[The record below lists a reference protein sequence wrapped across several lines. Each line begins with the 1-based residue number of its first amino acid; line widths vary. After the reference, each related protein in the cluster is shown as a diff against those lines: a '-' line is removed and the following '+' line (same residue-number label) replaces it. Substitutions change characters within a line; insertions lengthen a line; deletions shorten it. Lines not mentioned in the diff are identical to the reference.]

1 MSIQNQIQPG
11 RRAFNRADNRASI
24 LQAARQV
31 FAELGFGGATV
42 RDIIRRTNL
51 ATGTFYNY
59 FDSKE
64 SVFSALNDE
73 IGTEFRVKL
82 AEARNA
88 ATTFNQFVENSFY
101 TYFTYYADN
110 PDSYWLIRSN
120 RGRGGQNSV
129 MPGPQVQAGLEEMR
143 KDIEVAMAD
152 GVVPQLDVDFLNA
165 SMGGVAFAV
174 LDEMMERK
182 PIDPQSAARFA
193 SRLIMAGVDGFEKNS
208 TDAEEATIGLA
219 ANGS

>member
-1 MSIQNQIQPG
+1 MSFQNQLQTG
-11 RRAFNRADNRASI
+11 RRAFNRADNRAAI

-73 IGTEFRVKL
+73 IGTELRAKL
-82 AEARNA
+82 SEARHA
-88 ATTFNQFVENSFY
+88 ASTFEQFVENSFY

-120 RGRGGQNSV
+120 RGRGGHNSV

-143 KDIEVAMAD
+143 KDIEAAMSE
-152 GVVPQLDVDFLNA
+152 GVVPQLDVDYLNA
-165 SMGGVAFAV
+165 SLGGVAFAV

-182 PIDPQSAARFA
+182 SIDPQAAARFA
-193 SRLIMAGVDGFEKNS
+193 SRLIMAGVDGFDGQS
-208 TDAEEATIGLA
+208 GAADASVTLA